1 VRVAVLDVQGLPKD
15 LEDNVLVH
23 FYQCDVTSSESVGAA
38 ADSVRKD
45 IGHPSILINNAG
57 VAQPHSIMKT
67 DEKFLR
73 KIIGVNLM
81 SMWFTTQ
88 QFLPNMIEHNK
99 GHIITMASRASFLA
113 LSTAADYS
121 ATKAGALSFHESL
134 TAEIK
139 HQHKAP
145 GILTTVVHPNF
156 VKTPLIAH
164 ISGKLEKSGMQLL
177 TSEQVADDVV
187 DRIESKRGGQLI
199 IPGSIPFS
207 LLSGIRGWPTWLQEV
222 LRDGVARGSVKA

>member
-1 VRVAVLDVQGLPKD
+1 
-15 LEDNVLVH
+15 
-23 FYQCDVTSSESVGAA
+23 
-38 ADSVRKD
+38 
-45 IGHPSILINNAG
+45 
-57 VAQPHSIMKT
+57 
-67 DEKFLR
+67 
-73 KIIGVNLM
+73 M

-88 QFLPNMIEHNK
+88 QFLPSMIEHNK
-99 GHIITMASRASFLA
+99 GHIITMASLASFLA

-156 VKTPLIAH
+156 VKTPLTEH
-164 ISGKLEKSGMQLL
+164 ISGQLEKSGVQLL

-187 DRIESKRGGQLI
+187 DHIKSKRGGQLI
-199 IPGSIPFS
+199 IPGSISFS

-222 LRDGVARGSVKA
+222 LRDAVARGSVKR